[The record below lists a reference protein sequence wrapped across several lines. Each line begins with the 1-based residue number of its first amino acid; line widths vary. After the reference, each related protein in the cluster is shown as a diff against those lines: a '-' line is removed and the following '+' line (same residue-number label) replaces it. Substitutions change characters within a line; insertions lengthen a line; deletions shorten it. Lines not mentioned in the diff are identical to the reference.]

1 MRIVVTGGAGF
12 IGSHIVDAYIA
23 AGHEVL
29 VIDDLSSGHREN
41 LNPKARFAKLDI
53 RDPKPVG
60 KVFSDF
66 RPEIVNH
73 HAAQIDIRRS
83 VADPV
88 FDASVNILGS
98 INLMQE
104 AVKHEVKGFIF
115 ASSGGAIYGETP
127 RPAQETAAKAPI
139 SPYGAAK
146 AAVENY
152 LFTYKRTFG
161 LNTVALRYG
170 NVYGPRQD
178 PGGEAGVVSIF
189 TGAILSGKTPTIF
202 GSGDQVRDYVYVG
215 DVAHANLLAISY
227 LGSSSPVPQTPD
239 ELAFNIGS
247 GVSTSVNDLYMKLSA
262 IIGDDRPAV
271 HGDPRPGELME
282 SRLDISRAR
291 AVLGFIP
298 QVEFKQGLRKVVEWL
313 KEG

>member
-1 MRIVVTGGAGF
+1 MRIGVTGGAGF
-12 IGSHIVDAYIA
+12 IGSHIVDSYIS

-29 VIDDLSSGHREN
+29 VLDDLSTGHKEN
-41 LNPKARFAKLDI
+41 LNPKAEFVKLDI
-53 RDPKPVG
+53 RDPKEIG

-83 VADPV
+83 VTDPV
-88 FDASVNILGS
+88 FDAEVNILGS
-98 INLMQE
+98 INLLQQ
-104 AVKHEVKGFIF
+104 AVRHEVQGVIF

-127 RPAQETAAKAPI
+127 RPAPESAVKAPI

-161 LNTVALRYG
+161 LETIALRYG

-189 TGAILSGKTPTIF
+189 AGAILSGKTPTIF

-215 DVAHANLLAISY
+215 DVASANLLAIDY
-227 LGSSSPVPQTPD
+227 LLSSPSIPQTPD

-247 GVSTSVNDLYMKLSA
+247 GVSTSVNDLYMKLSE
-262 IIGDDRPAV
+262 IIGFPEEAI

-282 SRLDISRAR
+282 SRLSIDRAQE
-291 AVLGFIP
+291 VLGFFP
-298 QVEFKQGLRKVVEWL
+298 KVPFEEGLRKVVEWL

>member
-1 MRIVVTGGAGF
+1 MRIIVTGGAGF
-12 IGSHIVDAYIA
+12 IGSHIVDSYIA
-23 AGHEVL
+23 HGHEVVVL
-29 VIDDLSSGHREN
+29 DDLSSGHAEN
-41 LNPKARFAKLDI
+41 LNPHAKFMELDI
-53 RDPKPVG
+53 RDEKQVTR
-60 KVFSDF
+60 VFSNF

-98 INLMQE
+98 LNLLQQ

-127 RPAQETAAKAPI
+127 QPAPETAVKAPI

-152 LFTYKRTFG
+152 LFVFQKTFG
-161 LNTVALRYG
+161 LPTVALRYG

-189 TGAILSGKTPTIF
+189 AGAILSGKTPTIF
-202 GSGDQVRDYVYVG
+202 GSGEQVRDYVYVG
-215 DVAHANLLAISY
+215 DVAWANLLAIDY
-227 LGSSSPVPQTPD
+227 LLAGHPAPNTPD

-247 GVSTSVNDLYMKLSA
+247 GHSTSVNELYAELTA
-262 IIGDDRPAV
+262 IIGYDRPAV

-291 AVLGFIP
+291 AVLGFTP

-313 KEG
+313 QEG